1 LLISAILGP
10 ERSIVGTA
18 AVVSDLPTNGPAM
31 TPDPASDHRVGLAV
45 RDPDP
50 DLFSIG
56 QR

>member
-1 LLISAILGP
+1 
-10 ERSIVGTA
+10 
-18 AVVSDLPTNGPAM
+18 M

-56 QR
+56 QRQRTWASNAVS